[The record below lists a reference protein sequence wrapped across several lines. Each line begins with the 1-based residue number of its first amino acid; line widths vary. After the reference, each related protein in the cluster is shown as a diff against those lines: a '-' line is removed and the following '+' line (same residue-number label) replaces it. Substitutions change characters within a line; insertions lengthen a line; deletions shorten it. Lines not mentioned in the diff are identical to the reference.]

1 MTQADWVPA
10 DVDMSTPNAARMYDY
25 YLCGAHNF
33 AVDRALA
40 DKVLEQVPA
49 AGPLAR
55 AARRWLT
62 RAVKVLADEYGV
74 DQFLDLGSGIPGVGS
89 THEVAHRF
97 NPAARVVYVDHEAV
111 AIAHSE
117 LMTGSLPGV
126 GVVGADF
133 TEPELVLDHGVT
145 RDILDLRRPVALIFS
160 CSLHLVPDERH
171 PVDVVAAYRDSV
183 ASGSYLGITHGT
195 QDGRPDFQQI
205 VDLYQRSASSQF
217 VTRPRGEVERFFA
230 GFELIDP
237 GLVHMTEWRPDAP
250 YEPAEAAADGCYA
263 GVGRKP

>member
-1 MTQADWVPA
+1 
-10 DVDMSTPNAARMYDY
+10 MYDY
-25 YLCGAHNF
+25 YLGGRHNF

-49 AGPLAR
+49 AAPLAR

-62 RAVKVLADEYGV
+62 RAVAVLADECGI

-89 THEVAHRF
+89 THEIAHQF

-117 LMTGSLPGV
+117 LMTGPLPGV

-133 TEPELVLDHGVT
+133 TQPERVLDHDVT
-145 RDILDLRRPVALIFS
+145 REILDLSRPVALIFS

-171 PVDVVAAYRDSV
+171 PADVVAAYRDAV
-183 ASGSYLGITHGT
+183 ASGSYLAITHGT

-205 VDLYQRSASSQF
+205 VDLYRGSASSQF
-217 VTRPRGEVERFFA
+217 VTRPRAEVERFFA
-230 GFELIDP
+230 GFDLIDP
-237 GLVHMTEWRPDAP
+237 GLVHMTAWRPDTP
-250 YEPAEAAADGCYA
+250 YEPADSAQDGCYA

>member
-1 MTQADWVPA
+1 MTQAEWVPD
-10 DVDMSTPNAARMYDY
+10 DVDTSTPNAARMYDY
-25 YLCGAHNF
+25 YLGGAHNF
-33 AVDRALA
+33 AVDRGLA

-49 AGPLAR
+49 ARPLAL

-62 RAVKVLADEYGV
+62 RAVTTLTDDYGI

-89 THEVAHRF
+89 THEVARQV

-117 LMTGSLPGV
+117 LMTGALLGV

-133 TEPELVLDHGVT
+133 TSPELVLNHEVT
-145 RDILDLRRPVALIFS
+145 RNILDLSRPVALVFS

-171 PVDVVAAYRDSV
+171 PVDVIATYRDAV
-183 ASGSYLGITHGT
+183 ASGSYLAITHGT

-205 VDLYQRSASSQF
+205 VDLYKGSASSQF

-230 GFELIDP
+230 GFDMIDP
-237 GLVHMTEWRPDAP
+237 GLVHMTEWRPDTP
-250 YEPAEAAADGCYA
+250 YEPGEAAEDGCYA
-263 GVGRKP
+263 AVGRKP